1 MTGKSGVTLG
11 FVGTGAMGGALARG
25 TAASGFCPANSIV
38 AFDPDGSRLDELV
51 QATGC
56 RKSSS
61 AEECARESDVIVIC
75 VKPQAVPSAL
85 QDIAAVVDASKL
97 VISIA
102 AGVSIAQIESHLHP
116 GSAVI
121 RVMPNTPAMVGVG
134 ASAIA
139 KGSHATS
146 EHLDLAKSIFE
157 AVGLVVLV
165 EERLM
170 DAITGLSGSGP
181 AFAYMVIEAMSDAG
195 VSVGLAR
202 DASLKL
208 AAQTVLG
215 AATMVMETGKHPATL
230 RDAVTSP
237 GGTTI
242 AGCAELERSGLRA
255 ALINAIQAAV
265 RRSAEMSK

>member
-1 MTGKSGVTLG
+1 
-11 FVGTGAMGGALARG
+11 
-25 TAASGFCPANSIV
+25 
-38 AFDPDGSRLDELV
+38 
-51 QATGC
+51 
-56 RKSSS
+56 
-61 AEECARESDVIVIC
+61 
-75 VKPQAVPSAL
+75 
-85 QDIAAVVDASKL
+85 
-97 VISIA
+97 
-102 AGVSIAQIESHLHP
+102 
-116 GSAVI
+116 
-121 RVMPNTPAMVGVG
+121 
-134 ASAIA
+134 
-139 KGSHATS
+139 
-146 EHLDLAKSIFE
+146 
-157 AVGLVVLV
+157 
-165 EERLM
+165 M